1 MAAVAVAPRSYAG
14 PNGRARFHHPHSR
27 AFLGRTAMRTFQRVA
42 AVLVYPAIM
51 CLGIACER
59 DTPTEARPGRMATDA
74 ISTDLSQSYQVI
86 LSCTDG
92 HSVVL
97 WVDAATLTSLAADVD
112 AINASGTGVTC
123 TLGSTALDPSSQ
135 TTAWTVYDY
144 NPSNNALAPRNAPNK
159 MPATTT
165 GTTTTFD
172 FLPGKFTALLT
183 TTDRSLTGDLS
194 MTTLTDQHNGGDC
207 VSNVPAAVRFYFVS
221 PSASGSTV
229 GTPPAGFYTQ
239 FWWSNPTNVPLTAG
253 SQAPVTITVPVYDAN
268 EWSDWNGQRA
278 SSSPEVLAAFGKA
291 IHKVQTVGLS
301 FGGECF
307 FETGVITDPS
317 TTSDEM
323 FSSTFTETP

>member
-1 MAAVAVAPRSYAG
+1 MQTR
-14 PNGRARFHHPHSR
+14 H
-27 AFLGRTAMRTFQRVA
+27 L
-42 AVLVYPAIM
+42 AVLLLPLIGYWAA
-51 CLGIACER
+51 ACGR
-59 DTPTEARPGRMATDA
+59 DVPTEARPGRMATDA

-123 TLGSTALDPSSQ
+123 TLESTALDPSSQ

-159 MPATTT
+159 MPATTMIS
-165 GTTTTFD
+165 TTTFD

-183 TTDRSLTGDLS
+183 TTERSLTGDLS
-194 MTTLTDQHNGGDC
+194 TTMLRDEISVSGPATTFMTQHNGGANC
-207 VSNVPAAVRFYFVS
+207 SSNIPATVRFYFVS
-221 PSASGSTV
+221 PSASGSSV

-239 FWWSNPTNVPLTAG
+239 FWWSNPADVRLLTGNQSVQPIMA
-253 SQAPVTITVPVYDAN
+253 SLSDPN
-268 EWSDWNGQRA
+268 EWSDWNGQRGG
-278 SSSPEVLAAFGKA
+278 SSPEVLEAFVEA
-291 IHKVQTVGLS
+291 THKVQTVGLS

-307 FETGVITDPS
+307 FETGVTAMYPS
-317 TTSDEM
+317 GTPPPDET
-323 FSSTFTETP
+323 FSSTFTER

>member
-1 MAAVAVAPRSYAG
+1 MQTRHLAVLLLPVIGYW
-14 PNGRARFHHPHSR
+14 
-27 AFLGRTAMRTFQRVA
+27 VA
-42 AVLVYPAIM
+42 A
-51 CLGIACER
+51 CGR
-59 DTPTEARPGRMATDA
+59 DVPTEARPGRMATDV

-92 HSVVL
+92 HSVIL
-97 WVDAATLTSLAADVD
+97 WVDAATLTNLAADVD

-123 TLGSTALDPSSQ
+123 TLDSTALDPSSQ

-165 GTTTTFD
+165 GSVTMFT

-183 TTDRSLTGDLS
+183 TTDQSLTGDLS
-194 MTTLTDQHNGGDC
+194 MTTLTDQISVSGPATTFMTQHGGGDC
-207 VSNVPAAVRFYFVS
+207 VNDVPAAVRFYFVS

-239 FWWSNPTNVPLTAG
+239 FWWSNPVSLQLISGTQNGTIIANVGDP
-253 SQAPVTITVPVYDAN
+253 S

-278 SSSPEVLAAFGKA
+278 NSSAEVLAAFEKA
-291 IHKVQTVGLS
+291 IQKVQTVGLS
-301 FGGECF
+301 FGGLCF
-307 FETGVITDPS
+307 FETGVTAIYPS
-317 TTSDEM
+317 GNPPPDEV
-323 FSSTFTETP
+323 FSSNFSETP

>member
-1 MAAVAVAPRSYAG
+1 MAAVAVAPRSYAR

-27 AFLGRTAMRTFQRVA
+27 AFLGRTAMRNFQRVA
-42 AVLVYPAIM
+42 AVLVCPAIM

-144 NPSNNALAPRNAPNK
+144 NPSNNALAPRNAPDK
-159 MPATTT
+159 MPATTSGSET
-165 GTTTTFD
+165 KFD

-183 TTDRSLTGDLS
+183 TTNRSLTGDLS
-194 MTTLTDQHNGGDC
+194 TTTLMDEIRVSGSATTFVTQHGGGDC
-207 VSNVPAAVRFYFVS
+207 VHDVPAAVRFYFVS
-221 PSASGSTV
+221 PSASGSSV

-239 FWWSNPTNVPLTAG
+239 FWWSNPVSLQLVSGTQSGTIIANVGDP
-253 SQAPVTITVPVYDAN
+253 S

-278 SSSPEVLAAFGKA
+278 NSSLEVLAAFEKA
-291 IHKVQTVGLS
+291 I
-301 FGGECF
+301 
-307 FETGVITDPS
+307 
-317 TTSDEM
+317 
-323 FSSTFTETP
+323 

>member
-1 MAAVAVAPRSYAG
+1 MPAVAVAPRSYAR

-51 CLGIACER
+51 CVGIACER

-97 WVDAATLTSLAADVD
+97 WVDPATLTSLAADVD

-123 TLGSTALDPSSQ
+123 TLDSTALDPSSQ

-194 MTTLTDQHNGGDC
+194 TKTLMDVISVGGSATTFMTQHNGGANC
-207 VSNVPAAVRFYFVS
+207 SSNFPAAVRFYFVS
-221 PSASGSTV
+221 PSASGSTI

-239 FWWSNPTNVPLTAG
+239 FWWSNTEHLELISGTQGGTIIANV
-253 SQAPVTITVPVYDAN
+253 SDFS
-268 EWSDWNGQRA
+268 EWSDWNGKRPTE
-278 SSSPEVLAAFGKA
+278 SPEVMEAFLKA
-291 IHKVQTVGLS
+291 IHNVQTVGLS
-301 FGGECF
+301 FGGLCF
-307 FETGVITDPS
+307 
-317 TTSDEM
+317 
-323 FSSTFTETP
+323 

>member
-1 MAAVAVAPRSYAG
+1 MQTRKRIS
-14 PNGRARFHHPHSR
+14 
-27 AFLGRTAMRTFQRVA
+27 
-42 AVLVYPAIM
+42 AVLIFSAIAY
-51 CLGIACER
+51 LAVACER
-59 DTPTEARPGRMATDA
+59 DTPTAARPGRMATDV

-97 WVDAATLTSLAADVD
+97 SVDPATLTSLAADVD
-112 AINASGTGVTC
+112 AMNASGTGVTC
-123 TLGSTALDPSSQ
+123 TLGSSALDPSSQ

-144 NPSNNALAPRNAPNK
+144 NPPNNAIAPRNAPNK

-165 GTTTTFD
+165 GTTTTFE

-194 MTTLTDQHNGGDC
+194 MTTLTDQISVSGPATTFMTQHGGGDC
-207 VSNVPAAVRFYFVS
+207 VGDVPAAVRFYFVS

-239 FWWSNPTNVPLTAG
+239 FWWSNPVNMQLISGNQSELITANVGDPT
-253 SQAPVTITVPVYDAN
+253 QR
-268 EWSDWNGQRA
+268 SDWNGQRA
-278 SSSPEVLAAFGKA
+278 NSSPEVLAAFEKA
-291 IHKVQTVGLS
+291 IQKVQTVGLS

-307 FETGVITDPS
+307 FETGVTAVYPS
-317 TTSDEM
+317 TPPPYEV
-323 FSSTFTETP
+323 FSSTFNETP